1 MTSEIVKEVVKVE
14 AVKTSYRQTKTGVV
28 ISFTLH
34 PDDDHKQLA
43 DMQIGT
49 RVVLAAAEIIE

>member
-1 MTSEIVKEVVKVE
+1 MTGEIVKEVIKVE
-14 AVKTSYRQTKTGVV
+14 AVKSSYRQTKTGVV

-43 DMQIGT
+43 DMPIGM
-49 RVVLAAAEIIE
+49 RVVLGAAEIIE